1 MRTLRPRPVVTTV
14 PLGSRTVWSW
24 AISISVTGVVVSAT
38 LAQQQASAA
47 PLTASDSPAV
57 RRAGSARVQEPP
69 SVDPP
74 ERASI
79 AGFAGDVAGTSA
91 EKAPRREVFPISAP
105 TNGIVDVMFVRIG
118 DRVEAGQPLLTFDD
132 RQTASVASRLRVE
145 IASARQHAVELEAT
159 LKALDAA
166 IAAAGA
172 QVPQRVEAETPPEAV
187 AAVAHAQAIYN
198 EAVARERRAAAL
210 QAHGIAI
217 TEELEAAQLEVRN
230 AAEALTLAH
239 READAKQ
246 ALASAQL
253 LDARSQ
259 AESAVAAQ
267 RGERAQMAA
276 DLEATREKQRAAESA
291 LAEATADSAHLILR
305 APAPAIVTEMA
316 VQPGDRAVNGTPLL
330 KLERI
335 P

>member
-1 MRTLRPRPVVTTV
+1 MLDGVGTRT
-14 PLGSRTVWSW
+14 
-24 AISISVTGVVVSAT
+24 
-38 LAQQQASAA
+38 
-47 PLTASDSPAV
+47 
-57 RRAGSARVQEPP
+57 EP
-69 SVDPP
+69 
-74 ERASI
+74 
-79 AGFAGDVAGTSA
+79 
-91 EKAPRREVFPISAP
+91 APRAALSISAP
-105 TNGIVDVMFVRIG
+105 TNGIVDVLFVRIG

-132 RQTASVASRLRVE
+132 RQTASVASQLRVE
-145 IASARQHAVELEAT
+145 IASARQHALELEAA

-172 QVPQRVEAETPPEAV
+172 QVPQRVEAETPPEAA
-187 AAVAHAQAIYN
+187 AAVARAQSIYN

-217 TEELEAAQLEVRN
+217 TQELEAAQLEVRN

-276 DLEATREKQRAAESA
+276 DLEATRQKQREAESA
-291 LAEATADSAHLILR
+291 LAEAIADSAHLILR